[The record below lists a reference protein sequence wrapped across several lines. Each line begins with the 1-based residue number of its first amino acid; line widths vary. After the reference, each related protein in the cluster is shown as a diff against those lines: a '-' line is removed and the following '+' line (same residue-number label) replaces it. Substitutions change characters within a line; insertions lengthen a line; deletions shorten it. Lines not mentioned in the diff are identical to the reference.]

1 MPTQGLSAVSGTQ
14 VDISVLGLRGGGGDW
29 QPLPD
34 WARYVLEVGL
44 GVGRVG
50 DEGLRCIQAIV
61 VPARDFAAAF
71 CAAGAVLAAYEKESS
86 ATAASRFLELCA
98 APKGSPITLRV
109 GADRRRVVT
118 GHLIGAG
125 EGYDGEPRLDI
136 QTGPED
142 SGGIRYGIPRDEV
155 WRVGVVEQLGPQPL
169 KRKRARVL
177 QAVNAFAEDVLF
189 PLDARRFT
197 EPGNPGC
204 LVIGSRKRIAE
215 EAAHEGLLTK
225 AASARSRPPSGVLDD
240 LLNLQ
245 KGGGRASRT
254 AVLPVR
260 SSKPPDF
267 SGRSPPPVT
276 VFDGANGYL
285 KWRDRL
291 RSSHAIVVLDRTEPR
306 FDDAVAQLQRDY
318 VQRSADPIPWT
329 PPPAPGGIEAL
340 YFSLKSS

>member
-1 MPTQGLSAVSGTQ
+1 MPTEGLSAVSGTQ

-50 DEGLRCIQAIV
+50 DEGPQCIHAIV

-71 CAAGAVLAAYEKESS
+71 CAAGAVLAAYERESS
-86 ATAASRFLELCA
+86 ASAEIRFQELSA
-98 APKGSPITLRV
+98 LPPGSLVTLRD
-109 GADRRRVVT
+109 GRDRRRLLT
-118 GHLIGAG
+118 GRFVGVRQA
-125 EGYDGEPRLDI
+125 YDGALRLRIEIGDL
-136 QTGPED
+136 D
-142 SGGIRYGIPRDEV
+142 SGGTRHQVPREEV
-155 WRVGVVEQLGPQPL
+155 WRVSEVDRKDAQPP
-169 KRKRARVL
+169 KQKRARVL
-177 QAVNAFAEDVLF
+177 HAINSFTEDVLF

-204 LVIGSRKRIAE
+204 LVVGSRQRMTD
-215 EAAHEGLLTK
+215 EAVEQGLMTK
-225 AASARSRPPSGVLDD
+225 AANPRSRPPSGVLDD
-240 LLNLQ
+240 LLSLE
-245 KGGGRASRT
+245 KGGGKASRT

-267 SGRSPPPVT
+267 SGSSPPPVT
-276 VFDGANGYL
+276 VFDGANGFL

-318 VQRSADPIPWT
+318 VQRSADPTPWT